1 MSFSYTK
8 EMVFDEFKLAT
19 KKDQKCKKEKYTN
32 RVQFLKEM
40 KQLKKDNP
48 SAMRDVS
55 ITQKQFD
62 NLITAWSSPSPRDA
76 FYMKVFGR
84 TYAEQKS
91 FEAKKYGKDKE
102 ELLN

>member
-1 MSFSYTK
+1 
-8 EMVFDEFKLAT
+8 
-19 KKDQKCKKEKYTN
+19 
-32 RVQFLKEM
+32 
-40 KQLKKDNP
+40 
-48 SAMRDVS
+48 MRDVS